1 MRKIIFRIL
10 GVVVLLCAC
19 YGGYALYNS
28 LPKKAQLLPTAKAR
42 LGDVVIKAYTRG
54 ELRAARSVS
63 LVAPN
68 LFSTVQV
75 TRIAPMGS
83 FAHEKD
89 LVVEFDDS
97 ERRAQLEETQLE
109 VNQTEESIKQSEADL
124 AIRNNQDQVD
134 LLKAKFAVRRAE
146 LDVKQN
152 PLLAEIDRKK
162 NLLALDETKRRLVQ
176 MQSDIKSRQEQAE
189 AQLDTLREARRRS
202 LIDVVREKQRIAQ
215 SKMLA
220 PMAGLVAVRQNR
232 TTDFFFPGM
241 QIPDIREGDTLRPGI
256 PVVDILDLS
265 ELEVLARVGEIDRAN
280 LHEDQE
286 VAITLD
292 AVPDQRFRGKIK
304 TMSGMA
310 SSAIFSGDPSKKF
323 DVVFAIDM
331 KQLMTALGAKPEQI
345 RQVLETAARNSARPP
360 AAVRAAMPSAPG
372 PQAPGPSAPP
382 MLSAPMPSAPG
393 AAGPPGAPA
402 PTPPPPATKTVAQSA
417 PPKSPAPT
425 GAPAKKRRDDDL
437 SAFVNTSSVF
447 GSDDER
453 ARAKLPPPPE
463 EDSQLSVLLRP
474 GLLADVEIFVE
485 KIPNAISVPNQAI
498 LEKDGRPFVY
508 VKVNDRFEQRFVKIA
523 RRSESVTVIAESLKP
538 GEIVSLGD
546 PFAKKDTGSGSKK
559 SSSTVS
565 MPPSGGG
572 PK

>member
-1 MRKIIFRIL
+1 MKKVIFRLFGLAIL
-10 GVVVLLCAC
+10 FGAC

-28 LPKKAQLLPTAKAR
+28 LPKHAQLLPTAKAR
-42 LGDVVIKAYTRG
+42 FGDVVIRAYTRG

-109 VNQTEESIKQSEADL
+109 VDQTDESIKQSEADL

-146 LDVKQN
+146 LEVKQN

-162 NLLALDETKRRLVQ
+162 NLLALDESKRRLVQ
-176 MQSDIKSRQEQAE
+176 LESDIKSRQEQAE
-189 AQLDTLREARRRS
+189 AQLDSLREARRRS

-232 TTDFFFPGM
+232 ATDFYFPGM

-256 PVVDILDLS
+256 PVADILDLS
-265 ELEVLARVGEIDRAN
+265 ELEVLARVGELDRAN
-280 LHEDQE
+280 LHEGQE
-286 VAITLD
+286 VSITLD
-292 AVPDQRFRGKIK
+292 AVPEQKFRGTIK

-323 DVVFAIDM
+323 DVVFGIDM

-345 RQVLETAARNSARPP
+345 RQVMETAARNAAHPPVGMLAAPMPEPPGSTPP
-360 AAVRAAMPSAPG
+360 AAASQPAAKSAT
-372 PQAPGPSAPP
+372 
-382 MLSAPMPSAPG
+382 
-393 AAGPPGAPA
+393 PGAPA
-402 PTPPPPATKTVAQSA
+402 R
-417 PPKSPAPT
+417 KSR
-425 GAPAKKRRDDDL
+425 AKDDDL
-437 SAFVNTSSVF
+437 SAFVNASNVF
-447 GSDDER
+447 GTDEER
-453 ARAKLPPPPE
+453 ERAKLPPPPE

-498 LEKDGRPFVY
+498 LEKDGRQFVY
-508 VKVNDRFEQRFVKIA
+508 VQQNGRFEPRFVKLA
-523 RRSESVTVIAESLKP
+523 RRSESVTVIAENLKV
-538 GEIVSLGD
+538 GEVVSLGD
-546 PFAKKDTGSGSKK
+546 PFAKPDSGSAKK
-559 SSSTVS
+559 NGGAVS

-572 PK
+572 AK

>member
-1 MRKIIFRIL
+1 
-10 GVVVLLCAC
+10 
-19 YGGYALYNS
+19 
-28 LPKKAQLLPTAKAR
+28 
-42 LGDVVIKAYTRG
+42 
-54 ELRAARSVS
+54 
-63 LVAPN
+63 VAPN

-75 TRIAPMGS
+75 TRIAPMGG

-109 VNQTEESIKQSEADL
+109 VNQTDESIKQSEADL
-124 AIRNNQDQVD
+124 AIRGNQDQVD
-134 LLKAKFAVRRAE
+134 LLKAKYAVRRAE

-176 MQSDIKSRQEQAE
+176 LESDIKSRQEQAE
-189 AQLDTLREARRRS
+189 AQLDSLREARRRS

-232 TTDFFFPGM
+232 ATDFYFPGM

-256 PVVDILDLS
+256 PVLDILDLS
-265 ELEVLARVGEIDRAN
+265 ELEVLARVGELDRAN

-292 AVPDQRFRGKIK
+292 AVPDQKFRGRIK

-323 DVVFAIDM
+323 DVVFSIDM
-331 KQLMTALGAKPEQI
+331 KQLMTSLGAKPEQI
-345 RQVLETAARNSARPP
+345 RQVMETAARNAAHPTTGLP
-360 AAVRAAMPSAPG
+360 ALPMVVAPDAG
-372 PQAPGPSAPP
+372 PQ
-382 MLSAPMPSAPG
+382 
-393 AAGPPGAPA
+393 
-402 PTPPPPATKTVAQSA
+402 PPPPAAPQAAAKSA
-417 PPKSPAPT
+417 PTPAA
-425 GAPAKKRRDDDL
+425 APARKSRARDDDL
-437 SAFVNTSSVF
+437 SAFVNTSNVF
-447 GSDDER
+447 GTDDER

-463 EDSQLSVLLRP
+463 EDSQLNVLLRP

-485 KIPNAISVPNQAI
+485 KIPNAISVPNQAL

-508 VKVNDRFEQRFVKIA
+508 VQENGRFEQRFVKIA
-523 RRSESVTVIAESLKP
+523 RRSESVTVIAESLKA
-538 GEIVSLGD
+538 GEVVSLGD
-546 PFAKKDTGSGSKK
+546 PFAKKDAESGSRK
-559 SSSTVS
+559 SGGTVS
-565 MPPSGGG
+565 MPPSSGG
-572 PK
+572 PR

>member
-1 MRKIIFRIL
+1 MKKFLFRVLGLAIL
-10 GVVVLLCAC
+10 LGAA
-19 YGGYALYNS
+19 YGSYALYNS
-28 LPKKAQLLPTAKAR
+28 LPKHAQLLPTAKAR
-42 LGDVVIKAYTRG
+42 FGDVVIKAYTRG
-54 ELRAARSVS
+54 ELRAARSIS

-109 VNQTEESIKQSEADL
+109 VDQTDESIKQSEADL

-146 LDVKQN
+146 LEVKQN

-176 MQSDIKSRQEQAE
+176 LQSDIKSRQEQAE

-232 TTDFFFPGM
+232 ATDFYFPGM
-241 QIPDIREGDTLRPGI
+241 QLPDIREGDTLRPGI

-265 ELEVLARVGEIDRAN
+265 ELEVLARVGELDRAN
-280 LHEDQE
+280 LHEGQE
-286 VAITLD
+286 VSITLD
-292 AVPDQRFRGKIK
+292 AVPEQRFRGTIK

-310 SSAIFSGDPSKKF
+310 SSAVFSGDPSKKF
-323 DVVFAIDM
+323 DVVFGIDM
-331 KQLMTALGAKPEQI
+331 KQLMSALGAKPEQI
-345 RQVLETAARNSARPP
+345 RQVMETAARNAAHPP
-360 AAVRAAMPSAPG
+360 IGMPASPIPTAPEAAA
-372 PQAPGPSAPP
+372 
-382 MLSAPMPSAPG
+382 
-393 AAGPPGAPA
+393 
-402 PTPPPPATKTVAQSA
+402 KT
-417 PPKSPAPT
+417 
-425 GAPAKKRRDDDL
+425 APAKKAKSKDDDL
-437 SAFVNTSSVF
+437 SAFVNATNVF
-447 GSDDER
+447 GTDDDR
-453 ARAKLPPPPE
+453 TRAKLPPPPE

-485 KIPNAISVPNQAI
+485 KIPSAISVPNQAI

-508 VKVNDRFEQRFVKIA
+508 VQQNGRFDQRFVKIA
-523 RRSESVTVIAESLKP
+523 RRSESLTVIGDNLKA
-538 GEIVSLGD
+538 GEVVSLGD
-546 PFAKKDTGSGSKK
+546 PFAKPDSDSSRK
-559 SSSTVS
+559 SSNTVS
-565 MPPSGGG
+565 MPPSNGGSR
-572 PK
+572 

>member
-1 MRKIIFRIL
+1 MKKILFRLLGLAIL
-10 GVVVLLCAC
+10 FGAA
-19 YGGYALYNS
+19 YGSYAVYNS
-28 LPKKAQLLPTAKAR
+28 LPKRAQLLPTAKAR
-42 LGDVVIKAYTRG
+42 FGDVVIKAYTRG

-97 ERRAQLEETQLE
+97 ERRAQLDETQLE
-109 VNQTEESIKQSEADL
+109 VDQTDESIKQAEADL

-152 PLLAEIDRKK
+152 PLLSEIDQKK
-162 NLLALDETKRRLVQ
+162 NLLALEETKRRLVQ
-176 MQSDIKSRQEQAE
+176 LESDIKSRQEQAA
-189 AQLDTLREARRRS
+189 AQIDSLQEQRRRS

-232 TTDFFFPGM
+232 TTDFYFPGM
-241 QIPDIREGDTLRPGI
+241 QLPDIREGDTLRPGI
-256 PVVDILDLS
+256 PVLDILDLS
-265 ELEVLARVGEIDRAN
+265 ELEVLARVGELDRAN

-286 VAITLD
+286 VSITLD
-292 AVPDQRFRGKIK
+292 AVPDQKFRGTIK

-323 DVVFAIDM
+323 DVVFSIDM

-345 RQVLETAARNSARPP
+345 RQVMETAARNAAHPVTTAP
-360 AAVRAAMPSAPG
+360 AV
-372 PQAPGPSAPP
+372 
-382 MLSAPMPSAPG
+382 PMPVAPDL
-393 AAGPPGAPA
+393 AA
-402 PTPPPPATKTVAQSA
+402 
-417 PPKSPAPT
+417 KSPAKKS
-425 GAPAKKRRDDDL
+425 AKDDDL
-437 SAFVNTSSVF
+437 SAFVNASNVF
-447 GSDDER
+447 GTDEER

-474 GLLADVEIFVE
+474 GLLADIEIFVE

-498 LEKDGRPFVY
+498 LEKDGRQFVY
-508 VKVNDRFEQRFVKIA
+508 VQQNGRFEPRYIKIA
-523 RRSESVTVIAESLKP
+523 RRSESVTVIAENLKA
-538 GEIVSLGD
+538 GEVVSLGD
-546 PFAKKDTGSGSKK
+546 PFAAKDSGSDSKK
-559 SSSTVS
+559 NSTVA
-565 MPPSGGG
+565 MPAGGG
-572 PK
+572 AK

>member
-1 MRKIIFRIL
+1 MRRLLFRATGLAIL
-10 GVVVLLCAC
+10 LGLC

-28 LPKKAQLLPTAKAR
+28 LPKRAQALPTAKAR
-42 LGDVVIKAYTRG
+42 FGDVVIKAYTRG
-54 ELRAARSVS
+54 ELRAARSVT

-109 VNQTEESIKQSEADL
+109 VDQTDESIKQSEADL

-146 LDVKQN
+146 LEVKQN

-162 NLLALDETKRRLVQ
+162 NLLALDEAKRRLVQ
-176 MQSDIKSRQEQAE
+176 LESDIKSRQEQAE
-189 AQLDTLREARRRS
+189 AQIDSLREARRRS

-232 TTDFFFPGM
+232 AQDFFFPGM
-241 QIPDIREGDTLRPGI
+241 QIPDIHEGDTLRPGI

-265 ELEVLARVGEIDRAN
+265 ELEVLARVGELDRAN
-280 LHEDQE
+280 LHEGQE
-286 VAITLD
+286 VSITLD
-292 AVPDQRFRGKIK
+292 AVPDQKFRGTIK
-304 TMSGMA
+304 SMSGMA
-310 SSAIFSGDPSKKF
+310 SSAVFSGDPSKKF
-323 DVVFAIDM
+323 DVVFGIDM

-345 RQVLETAARNSARPP
+345 RQVLETAARNVTHAPTAIPTAPQVLPP
-360 AAVRAAMPSAPG
+360 ASAAR
-372 PQAPGPSAPP
+372 
-382 MLSAPMPSAPG
+382 
-393 AAGPPGAPA
+393 
-402 PTPPPPATKTVAQSA
+402 
-417 PPKSPAPT
+417 KSK
-425 GAPAKKRRDDDL
+425 GKDDDL
-437 SAFVNTSSVF
+437 SAYINASNVF
-447 GSDDER
+447 GTDDER

-474 GLLADVEIFVE
+474 GLLADIEIFVE
-485 KIPNAISVPNQAI
+485 KIPGAISVPNQAI

-508 VKVNDRFEQRFVKIA
+508 VQQNGRFEPRFIKIA
-523 RRSESVTVIAESLKP
+523 RRSESLTVIADNLKA
-538 GEIVSLGD
+538 GEVVSLGD
-546 PFAKKDTGSGSKK
+546 PFAKKDSGSSDKK
-559 SSSTVS
+559 GGAAAGL
-565 MPPSGGG
+565 PGGG
-572 PK
+572 AK

>member
-1 MRKIIFRIL
+1 MKKIIIRIL
-10 GVVVLLCAC
+10 GLAILFGAC

-28 LPKKAQLLPTAKAR
+28 LPKHAQQLPTAKVR
-42 LGDVVIKAYTRG
+42 FGDVVIRAFTRG
-54 ELRAARSVS
+54 ELRAARSVT

-75 TRIAPMGS
+75 THIAPMGS

-109 VNQTEESIKQSEADL
+109 VDQTDESIKQSEADL

-162 NLLALDETKRRLVQ
+162 NLLVLDESKRRLVQ
-176 MQSDIKSRQEQAE
+176 LESDIKSRQEQAE
-189 AQLDTLREARRRS
+189 AQIDSLREARRRS

-232 TTDFFFPGM
+232 ATDFYFPGM

-256 PVVDILDLS
+256 PVADILDLS
-265 ELEVLARVGEIDRAN
+265 ELEVLARVGELDRAN
-280 LHEDQE
+280 LHEGQE
-286 VAITLD
+286 VSITLD
-292 AVPDQRFRGKIK
+292 AVPDQKFRGTIK

-345 RQVLETAARNSARPP
+345 RQVMETAARNAARPP
-360 AAVRAAMPSAPG
+360 VGGLAVPMPVAPDAVT
-372 PQAPGPSAPP
+372 PAAPP
-382 MLSAPMPSAPG
+382 PQTAT
-393 AAGPPGAPA
+393 AA
-402 PTPPPPATKTVAQSA
+402 PATKSGGSGGGSA
-417 PPKSPAPT
+417 RKSRA
-425 GAPAKKRRDDDL
+425 RDDDL
-437 SAFVNTSSVF
+437 SAFVNATNVF
-447 GSDDER
+447 GTDDER

-474 GLLADVEIFVE
+474 GLLADIEIFVE
-485 KIPNAISVPNQAI
+485 KIPNALSVPNQAI
-498 LEKDGRPFVY
+498 LEKDGRQFVY
-508 VKVNDRFEQRFVKIA
+508 VLINGKFEQRFIKIA
-523 RRSESVTVIAESLKP
+523 RRSESLTVIADNLKAN
-538 GEIVSLGD
+538 EVVSLGD
-546 PFAKKDTGSGSKK
+546 PFAKKESGGSSKK
-559 SSSTVS
+559 SNSVS

-572 PK
+572 AK

>member
-1 MRKIIFRIL
+1 MKKIIIRIL
-10 GVVVLLCAC
+10 GLAILFGAC

-28 LPKKAQLLPTAKAR
+28 LPKHAQLLPLAKAR
-42 LGDVVIKAYTRG
+42 FGDVVIKAYTRG

-109 VNQTEESIKQSEADL
+109 VDQTDESIKQSEADL

-134 LLKAKFAVRRAE
+134 LLRAKFAVRRAE

-152 PLLAEIDRKK
+152 PLLSEIDRKK
-162 NLLALDETKRRLVQ
+162 NLLALEETKRRLVQ
-176 MQSDIKSRQEQAE
+176 LESDIKSRQEQAE

-232 TTDFFFPGM
+232 ATDFYFPGM

-256 PVVDILDLS
+256 PVLDILDLS
-265 ELEVLARVGEIDRAN
+265 ELEVLARVGELDRAN
-280 LHEDQE
+280 LHEGQE
-286 VAITLD
+286 VSITLD
-292 AVPDQRFRGKIK
+292 AVPDQKFRGTIK

-310 SSAIFSGDPSKKF
+310 SSAVFSGDPSKKF
-323 DVVFAIDM
+323 DVVFGIDM

-345 RQVLETAARNSARPP
+345 RQVMDTAARNAAHPTVATMAMPIPEAPGSTPP
-360 AAVRAAMPSAPG
+360 AAA
-372 PQAPGPSAPP
+372 
-382 MLSAPMPSAPG
+382 
-393 AAGPPGAPA
+393 
-402 PTPPPPATKTVAQSA
+402 PPPAATKSA
-417 PPKSPAPT
+417 T
-425 GAPAKKRRDDDL
+425 PAKKSRAKDDDL
-437 SAFVNTSSVF
+437 SAFVNATNVF
-447 GSDDER
+447 GTDEER

-474 GLLADVEIFVE
+474 GLLADIEIFVE

-498 LEKDGRPFVY
+498 LEKDGKPFVY
-508 VKVNDRFEQRFVKIA
+508 VQQNGRFEQRFVKIA
-523 RRSESVTVIAESLKP
+523 RRSESVTVIADNLKAN
-538 GEIVSLGD
+538 EVVSLGD
-546 PFAKKDTGSGSKK
+546 PFAKADSGSSSKK
-559 SSSTVS
+559 SGSAVS

-572 PK
+572 AK